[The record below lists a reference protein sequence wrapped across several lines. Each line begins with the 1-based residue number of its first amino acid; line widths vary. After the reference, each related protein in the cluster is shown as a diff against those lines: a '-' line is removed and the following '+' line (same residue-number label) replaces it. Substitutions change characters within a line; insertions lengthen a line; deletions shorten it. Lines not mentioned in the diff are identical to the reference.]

1 VVAKLPVVPLVVT
14 PEAALHACVSTP
26 LLIEASTPKL
36 SSPPRSTVV
45 AKLLVVPLVVMPEAT
60 SHACVSTPS
69 SIETSTPKLSSPSSN
84 LSTAFSANLSACIT
98 KNTSSVVRKKAE
110 YIDFCDSAQVK
121 TEYLKYIKTTAD
133 LPIDQQTQISFL
145 VRKFNSSAITAAF
158 SMLIGKVAGAAPM
171 AFFPLPSKKEDLFQ
185 QFLCLI
191 YDTKPMMINTE
202 EECYPYVKKYSDSEY
217 FLFC

>member
-1 VVAKLPVVPLVVT
+1 L
-14 PEAALHACVSTP
+14 
-26 LLIEASTPKL
+26 
-36 SSPPRSTVV
+36 
-45 AKLLVVPLVVMPEAT
+45 
-60 SHACVSTPS
+60 
-69 SIETSTPKLSSPSSN
+69 IETSTPKLLSPSSN
-84 LSTAFSANLSACIT
+84 LSTAFSAKSPACIT

-121 TEYLKYIKTTAD
+121 TECLKYIKTTAD

-171 AFFPLPSKKEDLFQ
+171 VFFPLPSKKEDLIQ

-191 YDTKPMMINTE
+191 YDTKSMMINTE
-202 EECYPYVKKYSDSEY
+202 EECYRYVKKYSDSEY
-217 FLFC
+217 FFLGK